1 MGKLR
6 KLINNPSLFFY
17 DMAKKRGHIGND
29 AMSPPG
35 VKMQSQAKPA
45 AKTPAKAP
53 AKPALS
59 SIESASAKPALDT
72 IDTSAIN
79 FFMPAYL
86 MIHTGEGEASGSLHL
101 NSWIPYFAA
110 SGCPFVILTRNI
122 ALYKSIR
129 AKYPLFPV
137 VFAKN
142 PIDVEAVVN
151 RLPALKACFYPSN
164 TGNNIHLLRFNH
176 FEHIFIGH
184 GDSDKSASAHKF
196 FRVYDAIWVAGQAHI
211 DRFKNAGF
219 EPRHLNFVK
228 VGRPNLREILIRSEK
243 PWHDRGFVPNILYLP
258 TWEGT
263 FEEQNYSSTLLSG
276 ELIRCIK
283 QRFDVD
289 MSIKFHPM
297 TGNRKKNLLNIHE
310 ELGNALDQQGIDA
323 VIEQKSTPIN
333 HLLRTA
339 NVFVCDI
346 SAAVSE
352 CLSANGPI
360 FVFIPQDRE
369 IKLSSSDMSYEYY
382 SYTFHT
388 IEELMA
394 KMNQVLNGDDYLAE
408 RRMEAIDYMIG
419 KEQTLHSE
427 FIRQLK
433 SFEISETT

>member
-6 KLINNPSLFFY
+6 KLITNPGLFFY
-17 DMAKKRGHIGND
+17 DMAKKRGR
-29 AMSPPG
+29 PG
-35 VKMQSQAKPA
+35 SHVPSLPEQKKPIQAQPENTTTS
-45 AKTPAKAP
+45 KTPAKQTP
-53 AKPALS
+53 KPPM
-59 SIESASAKPALDT
+59 ET

-79 FFMPAYL
+79 FFMPAFL
-86 MIHTGEGEASGSLHL
+86 MIHTGEGEASGDLHL

-110 SGCPFVILTRNI
+110 SGCPFVVLVRNI

-129 AKYPLFPV
+129 AKYPLIPV

-142 PIDVEAVVN
+142 PIDVESVVN

-176 FEHIFIGH
+176 FDHIFIGH

-228 VGRPNLREILIRSEK
+228 VGRPNLREILLRSEK
-243 PWHDRGFVPNILYLP
+243 PWRDRVFIHNILYLP

-276 ELIRCIK
+276 ELIRCVK
-283 QRFDVD
+283 NRFDVD

-297 TGNRKKNLLNIHE
+297 TGNRKKTLSNIHK
-310 ELGNALDQQGIDA
+310 ELGDALAQQGINIA
-323 VIEQKSTPIN
+323 IESKTTPIN
-333 HLLRTA
+333 HLLKTA
-339 NVFVCDI
+339 NVFICDI

-369 IKLSSSDMSYEYY
+369 IKLSNSDMPYDYY
-382 SYTFHT
+382 SYTFQN
-388 IEELMA
+388 IEELIA
-394 KMNQVLNGDDYLAE
+394 KMSQVLNGDDYLAE
-408 RRMEAIDYMIG
+408 KRMEAIDYLIG
-419 KEQTLHSE
+419 KQQTFNSE
-427 FIRQLK
+427 FIQQLK
-433 SFEISETT
+433 SFEMSTIT